1 MPVHAT
7 EKNISQKPIYHNLLD
22 SQLEQPLVEVPQT
35 QNDLAY
41 GDFSNYPLP
50 TQDDLP
56 CSDGV
61 PMETEQ
67 HRLQMELLINSLKP
81 WLYKSNKGYVSG
93 NMFVYFSPDQV
104 KNEDFKGPDVFVVLG
119 VSNRMRKSWVVWE
132 EGKAPDIVIELLSE
146 STAKKDKGHKK
157 RIYQNKLK
165 VDEYYWFDPH
175 NTNDFMGFRLV
186 DSVYQELPLQNNSF
200 ISQSLGLKLSRWH
213 GVYQNVDTVWL
224 RWKTLGDKLLLLPE
238 EAEAKRANTKAK
250 LASTAT
256 KRAKAETQRA
266 EAEAQRAEAAEQ
278 LAKVEAQ
285 RAERL
290 AQLLREHGID
300 PDKLK

>member
-1 MPVHAT
+1 MPT
-7 EKNISQKPIYHNLLD
+7 YTLEKNDIPQKNWPIHYDLLD
-22 SQLEQPLVEVPQT
+22 DSPKQLKSPLIET
-35 QNDLAY
+35 KT
-41 GDFSNYPLP
+41 LP

-119 VSNRMRKSWVVWE
+119 VSNYMRKSWVVWE

-146 STAKKDKGHKK
+146 STAEKDKGHKK
-157 RIYQNKLK
+157 HIYQNKLK

-175 NTNDFMGFRLV
+175 NTNDFLGFRLV
-186 DSVYQELPLQNNSF
+186 DSVYKKLSLKDNGF
-200 ISQSLGLKLSRWH
+200 ISQSLGLKLVRWS
-213 GVYQNVDTVWL
+213 GVFHNVDTVWL
-224 RWKTLGDKLLLLPE
+224 RWTTLNGELLLLPE
-238 EAEAKRANTKAK
+238 EA
-250 LASTAT
+250 
-256 KRAKAETQRA
+256 AE
-266 EAEAQRAEAAEQ
+266 
-278 LAKVEAQ
+278 Q

-290 AQLLREHGID
+290 AQLLREQGID
-300 PDKLK
+300 PDE